1 MEQTSIAGGAQRFV
15 LGQVHKLIFL
25 SCVLLYGAFG
35 IFALPVQRSS
45 SARKQPMSAIA
56 QAKGALASG
65 NPGEAIRLL
74 SAHVQN
80 HPQDLSARLLLAQ
93 AYVAAKQ
100 DGQAQGQYENI
111 LQAAPEN
118 YSALAGLGETYERA
132 GDLTKAE
139 PLLARAAEL
148 SHGDAHIRTA
158 WAAVLA
164 RLHRYPEASRAL
176 AGAPVPSPTEEAMA
190 FHRLK
195 AAVAL
200 GLRKPDEAASEME
213 KALALAPAQVGLEM
227 ATAAAELQA
236 SHWKRAEA
244 LTNSLFARNHDAN
257 VGLMLLEA
265 QLGSKDEV
273 RSTLEVL
280 RTTELPAEQEAGLR
294 ERTAELLIAHEHFA
308 EAADELERAVELEP
322 SRADL
327 KFNLALAQFRAGK
340 LDDSLGAAEA
350 LQKNSDGAE
359 LEDLI
364 GDIQEAR
371 GDNLASVHS
380 YEAAVALAPN
390 DEKYRIS
397 LALELMR
404 HKSFEPARVVLKQA
418 EELHPDSWRIQ
429 FAVGMVEYF
438 AGSLQDAIKT
448 LLNSAAIAANPEPA
462 LEYVGQIE
470 IDETGAPDA
479 AAVARI
485 CEYGAAHRNATK
497 IQFYCAALRF
507 HRDYA
512 AHDTT
517 HAEEIVRD
525 LNASVKA
532 LPHDADPHCQLGK
545 AYRWIEHWRDSL
557 RESEICARMD
567 PNSAD
572 AHYRLAQIY
581 QHLGQQQRAQEQMKL
596 YEVASSRLADE
607 NARRDET
614 IKTFLYSIQND
625 PRDHK

>member
-1 MEQTSIAGGAQRFV
+1 VRVNRPSSDQIQ
-15 LGQVHKLIFL
+15 KLIFL
-25 SCVLLYGAFG
+25 CWVLLHGAVG
-35 IFALPVQRSS
+35 IFGSQQQSAD
-45 SARKQPMSAIA
+45 ARKQPISAAA
-56 QAKGALASG
+56 QAKAALASG
-65 NPGEAIRLL
+65 NPGQAIRVL
-74 SAHVQN
+74 SVQLQN
-80 HPQDLSARLLLAQ
+80 HPEDLSARLVLAQ
-93 AYVAAKQ
+93 AYVAASQ
-100 DGQAQGQYENI
+100 DDRAQEQYELI

-118 YSALAGLGETYERA
+118 YSALAGLGEIYERA
-132 GDLTKAE
+132 GDPTKAE

-148 SHGDAHIRTA
+148 SHGDAQIRTA

-164 RLHRYPEASRAL
+164 RLHRYADASRTL
-176 AGAPVPSPTEEAMA
+176 AGVVAPTSVDAGVA

-200 GLRKPDEAASEME
+200 GLGNAEAAASEME
-213 KALALAPAQVGLEM
+213 KALSLAPSQARLQI
-227 ATAAAELQA
+227 ATAAADLQA
-236 SHWKRAEA
+236 SHWKRAEK
-244 LTNSLFARNHDAN
+244 LTTSLFAQTHDAN

-265 QLGSKDEV
+265 QLGRNDDV
-273 RSTLEVL
+273 RPTLQAL
-280 RTTELPAEQEAGLR
+280 GAIALPADQESRLR
-294 ERTAELLIAHEHFA
+294 ERMAELLIAHEHFP
-308 EAADELERAVELEP
+308 EAAEELKGAVEHEP

-327 KFNLALAQFRAGK
+327 KFNLALAQFRAER
-340 LDDSLGAAEA
+340 LDDALATAER
-350 LQKNSDGAE
+350 LQASSDSAE

-371 GDNLASVHS
+371 GDNLASVRS

-390 DEKYRIS
+390 QEKYRIS

-429 FAVGMVEYF
+429 FALGMVEYF

-448 LLNSAAIAANPEPA
+448 LLNSAAIAGNPEPA

-470 IDETGAPDA
+470 MDETGPPDS
-479 AAVARI
+479 AAVERI
-485 CEYGAAHRNATK
+485 CEYGHAHLNSTK
-497 IQFYCAALRF
+497 INFYCAALRF

-512 AHDTT
+512 AHDAAR
-517 HAEEIVRD
+517 AEQIVRD

-532 LPHDADPHCQLGK
+532 LAHAAAPHCQLGK
-545 AYRWIEHWRDSL
+545 AYRWLERWQDSL
-557 RESEICARMD
+557 RESEICARME

-581 QHLGQQQRAQEQMKL
+581 QHLGQQQRSQEEMRL
-596 YEVASSRLADE
+596 HEVASSRLADE

-614 IKTFLYSIQND
+614 IKTFLYSIQNE

>member
-1 MEQTSIAGGAQRFV
+1 MQPTSTVGE
-15 LGQVHKLIFL
+15 
-25 SCVLLYGAFG
+25 
-35 IFALPVQRSS
+35 
-45 SARKQPMSAIA
+45 ARA
-56 QAKGALASG
+56 ALASG

-74 SAHVQN
+74 SSHVQSY
-80 HPQDLSARLLLAQ
+80 PRDLSARVALAQ
-93 AYVAAKQ
+93 AYVATSQ
-100 DGQAQGQYENI
+100 DGQAQEQYENI

-118 YSALAGLGETYERA
+118 YSALAGLGEIYERA

-176 AGAPVPSPTEEAMA
+176 AGVPTPSSIDEAIA

-200 GLRKPDEAASEME
+200 GLGKPDPAASEME
-213 KALALAPAQVGLEM
+213 KALALAPVQVALQM
-227 ATAAAELQA
+227 ATAAAELKA
-236 SHWKRAEA
+236 NHWKRAET
-244 LTNSLFARNHDAN
+244 LTNSLFARAHDAN

-265 QLGSKDEV
+265 QLGSKDDV
-273 RSTLEVL
+273 RPTLEAL
-280 RTTELPAEQEAGLR
+280 GAMSLPADQEAGLR
-294 ERTAELLIAHEHFA
+294 ERVAELLIAHEHFA
-308 EAADELERAVELEP
+308 EAAKELKRAVELEP

-327 KFNLALAQFRAGK
+327 KFNLVLAQFRAGK
-340 LDDSLGAAEA
+340 LDDALATAEA
-350 LQKNSDGAE
+350 LQKTSDSAE

-371 GDNLASVHS
+371 GDNFASVHS
-380 YEAAVALAPN
+380 YEAAVALAPS
-390 DEKYRIS
+390 EERYRIS

-418 EELHPDSWRIQ
+418 QELHPDSWRIQ
-429 FAVGMVEYF
+429 FALAMVEYF
-438 AGSLQDAIKT
+438 AGSLQEAIKT
-448 LLNSAAIAANPEPA
+448 LLDSAALSPNPDAP
-462 LEYVGQIE
+462 LDYVGQIVM
-470 IDETGAPDA
+470 DETGAPDA
-479 AAVARI
+479 AALKGI
-485 CEYGAAHRNATK
+485 CDYSGAHPSATK
-497 IQFYCAALRF
+497 IQFYCAGPRF

-512 AHDTT
+512 SHDIS
-517 HAEEIVRD
+517 HAAEIVRD
-525 LNASVKA
+525 LNASVNA
-532 LPHDADPHCQLGK
+532 LPHDAAPHCQLGK
-545 AYRWIEHWRDSL
+545 AYRWIEHWQDSL

-581 QHLGQQQRAQEQMKL
+581 QHFGQEQRAQEQMKL
-596 YEVASSRLADE
+596 YETASSRLADE

-625 PRDHK
+625 P

>member
-1 MEQTSIAGGAQRFV
+1 
-15 LGQVHKLIFL
+15 LGQVHKLIFFC
-25 SCVLLYGAFG
+25 CVLLYAAGG
-35 IFALPVQRSS
+35 IFGSLSPQSS
-45 SARKQPMSAIA
+45 GVRKQPTSTVG
-56 QAKGALASG
+56 QAKAALASG

-74 SAHVQN
+74 SAHVQS
-80 HPQDLSARLLLAQ
+80 HPQDLSARLALAQ
-93 AYVAAKQ
+93 AYAAMGQ
-100 DGQAQGQYENI
+100 DGQAQEQFENV
-111 LQAAPEN
+111 LQAAPDN
-118 YSALAGLGETYERA
+118 YPALAGLGEIYERA

-176 AGAPVPSPTEEAMA
+176 AGVPAPTLVDDAIN
-190 FHRLK
+190 FHRVK

-200 GLRKPDEAASEME
+200 GLGEPDPAASEME
-213 KALALAPAQVGLEM
+213 KALALAPDQLGLQM
-227 ATAAAELQA
+227 ATAAAELQT

-244 LTNSLFARNHDAN
+244 LTNSLFARTHDAN
-257 VGLMLLEA
+257 FGLMLLEA
-265 QLGSKDEV
+265 QLGSKEDV
-273 RSTLEVL
+273 RSTLEAL
-280 RTTELPAEQEAGLR
+280 GAISLPADQEAGLR
-294 ERTAELLIAHEHFA
+294 ERMAELLIAHEHFP
-308 EAADELERAVELEP
+308 EAAEELKRAIELEP

-340 LDDSLGAAEA
+340 LDDALATAEA
-350 LQKNSDGAE
+350 LQKNSDSAE

-371 GDNLASVHS
+371 GDSLASVHS
-380 YEAAVALAPN
+380 YETAVALAPN
-390 DEKYRIS
+390 EEKYRIS

-418 EELHPDSWRIQ
+418 EELHPESWRIQ
-429 FAVGMVEYF
+429 FALGMVEYF

-448 LLNSAAIAANPEPA
+448 LLNSAAISPNPDAA
-462 LEYVGQIE
+462 LEYIGQIE
-470 IDETGAPDA
+470 MDETGAPDA
-479 AAVARI
+479 AAVRDI
-485 CEYGAAHRNATK
+485 CDYSGAHPNATK
-497 IQFYCAALRF
+497 FQFYCAALRF

-512 AHDTT
+512 AHDTSG
-517 HAEEIVRD
+517 APEIVRD

-532 LPHDADPHCQLGK
+532 LPHDAAPHCQLGK
-545 AYRWIEHWRDSL
+545 AYRWIERWQDSL
-557 RESEICARMD
+557 HESDICARMN
-567 PNSAD
+567 PSSAD

-596 YEVASSRLADE
+596 YEAASSRLADE
-607 NARRDET
+607 NARREET

-625 PRDHK
+625 PRDHR

>member
-1 MEQTSIAGGAQRFV
+1 M
-15 LGQVHKLIFL
+15 
-25 SCVLLYGAFG
+25 LLYAASGTFASPFLQSSG
-35 IFALPVQRSS
+35 I
-45 SARKQPMSAIA
+45 RKQPASTVGKARA
-56 QAKGALASG
+56 ALASG

-74 SAHVQN
+74 SPRIQS
-80 HPQDLSARLLLAQ
+80 HPQDVSARLALAQ
-93 AYVAAKQ
+93 AYVAAGQ
-100 DGQAQGQYENI
+100 DGQAQEQYENI
-111 LQAAPEN
+111 LQAAPAN
-118 YSALAGLGETYERA
+118 YSALAGLGEIYERA

-139 PLLARAAEL
+139 PLLARASEL
-148 SHGDAHIRTA
+148 SHGHAQIRTA

-164 RLHRYPEASRAL
+164 RMHRYPEASRAL
-176 AGAPVPSPTEEAMA
+176 AGVPAPSSIEEAIA

-200 GLRKPDEAASEME
+200 GLGKPETAASEME
-213 KALALAPAQVGLEM
+213 KALTLAPAQVTLQM

-236 SHWKRAEA
+236 SHWKRAET
-244 LTNSLFARNHDAN
+244 LTASLFDSTHDAN

-265 QLGSKDEV
+265 QLGSNDDV
-273 RSTLEVL
+273 SPTLQALGEIS
-280 RTTELPAEQEAGLR
+280 LPADQESRLR
-294 ERTAELLIAHEHFA
+294 ERMAELLIGHEHFTDA
-308 EAADELERAVELEP
+308 TEELKRAIELEP

-327 KFNLALAQFRAGK
+327 NFNLALAQFRAAK
-340 LDDSLGAAEA
+340 LDDALATAEA
-350 LQKNSDGAE
+350 LQKTSDTAE

-380 YEAAVALAPN
+380 YEAAVALAPSE
-390 DEKYRIS
+390 EKYRIS

-418 EELHPDSWRIQ
+418 EESHPESWRIQ
-429 FAVGMVEYF
+429 FALGMVEYF

-448 LLNSAAIAANPEPA
+448 LLNSAAISPNPDAA
-462 LEYVGQIE
+462 LQYVGQIE
-470 IDETGAPDA
+470 MDESGAPDP
-479 AAVARI
+479 AAVKGI
-485 CEYGAAHRNATK
+485 CNYSSAHPHSTR

-512 AHDTT
+512 AHDTA
-517 HAEEIVRD
+517 HAEELVRD
-525 LNASVKA
+525 LNASAKA
-532 LPHDADPHCQLGK
+532 LPHDAAPRCQLGK
-545 AYRWIEHWRDSL
+545 AYRWLERWQDAL
-557 RESEICARMD
+557 RESEVCARMD

-581 QHLGQQQRAQEQMKL
+581 QHLGQRQQAQEQMKL
-596 YEVASSRLADE
+596 YETASSRLADE

-614 IKTFLYSIQND
+614 IKTFLYSIEND

>member
-1 MEQTSIAGGAQRFV
+1 MGR
-15 LGQVHKLIFL
+15 VHKFIFL
-25 SCVLLYGAFG
+25 SCALLYAARGVFG
-35 IFALPVQRSS
+35 SPLPQSS
-45 SARKQPMSAIA
+45 GVRNQPTSTVG
-56 QAKGALASG
+56 QAKAALASA

-74 SAHVQN
+74 SPYVQN
-80 HPQDLSARLLLAQ
+80 HPQDLSARLALAQ
-93 AYVAAKQ
+93 AYVAIGQSA
-100 DGQAQGQYENI
+100 QAQEQYENI

-118 YSALAGLGETYERA
+118 YWALAGVGEIYERA
-132 GDLTKAE
+132 GDPTKAE
-139 PLLARAAEL
+139 SFLARAAEL

-164 RLHRYPEASRAL
+164 RLHRYPEATRAL
-176 AGAPVPSPTEEAMA
+176 AGIPAPSSVDEAIA

-200 GLRKPDEAASEME
+200 GLGEPDAAASDME
-213 KALALAPAQVGLEM
+213 KALALAPTQLGLQM

-236 SHWKRAEA
+236 KHWRRTET
-244 LTNSLFARNHDAN
+244 LTNSLFARTHDAS

-265 QLGSKDEV
+265 QLGSKEDV
-273 RSTLEVL
+273 RSTLQAL
-280 RTTELPAEQEAGLR
+280 WTTELPAEQKATLR
-294 ERTAELLIAHEHFA
+294 ERTAELLIEHEDFA
-308 EAADELERAVELEP
+308 EAADELASAIELDP

-340 LDDSLGAAEA
+340 LDDASATAEA
-350 LQKNSDGAE
+350 LQKNSDSAE

-380 YEAAVALAPN
+380 YEAAVALAPS
-390 DEKYRIS
+390 EERYRIS

-418 EELHPDSWRIQ
+418 QELHPDSWRIQ
-429 FAVGMVEYF
+429 FALAMVEYF
-438 AGSLQDAIKT
+438 AGSLQEAIKT
-448 LLNSAAIAANPEPA
+448 LLDSAALSPNPDAP
-462 LEYVGQIE
+462 LDYVGQIVM
-470 IDETGAPDA
+470 DETGAPDA
-479 AAVARI
+479 AALKGI
-485 CEYGAAHRNATK
+485 CDYSGAHPSATK
-497 IQFYCAALRF
+497 IQFYCAGLRF

-512 AHDTT
+512 SHDIS
-517 HAEEIVRD
+517 HAAEIVRD
-525 LNASVKA
+525 LNASVNA
-532 LPHDADPHCQLGK
+532 LPHDAAPHCQLGK
-545 AYRWIEHWRDSL
+545 AYRWIKHWQDSL

-581 QHLGQQQRAQEQMKL
+581 QHFGQEQRAQEQMKL
-596 YEVASSRLADE
+596 YETASSRLADE

-625 PRDHK
+625 PRDHR